1 MKINEKGRFLGYII
15 AAIILSMVPFVS
27 LPFNWFETYFH
38 EISHGL
44 AALATGGQVDRI
56 ELYLTGGGKCFTL
69 GGWSGV
75 ISFAGYA
82 GAIFWGAAIYLG
94 AQASG
99 ASSRWLAIAMS
110 GLIIISGLFWARN
123 ISTVIILITLA
134 ALLYVSFRYV
144 WGSFFPRVMEFTG
157 IYVLIS
163 AIHSPL
169 NLVDGRNR
177 GDGSALSDLTY
188 IPEIIWVAIWIAL
201 GIAALLWV
209 WRLHEKQELA
219 SETKAGIVRP
229 NN

>member
-1 MKINEKGRFLGYII
+1 MKLNEKGRFLGYII
-15 AAIILSMVPFVS
+15 GAIILSMVPFVS

-38 EISHGL
+38 EISHSL

-56 ELYLTGGGKCFTL
+56 EIYLIGGGKSFTV

-94 AQASG
+94 AQTSG
-99 ASSRWLAIAMS
+99 TPSRWLAIVMS

-123 ISTVIILITLA
+123 VSTVMIIITLA
-134 ALLYVSFRYV
+134 AILYISFKYV
-144 WGSFFPRVMEFTG
+144 RGSFFPRVLEFTG

-188 IPEIIWVAIWIAL
+188 IPEIVWVIIWIAL
-201 GIAALLWV
+201 GISALVGV
-209 WRLHEKQELA
+209 WKLHENK
-219 SETKAGIVRP
+219 KII
-229 NN
+229 